1 MIKQKR
7 LNFSDKA
14 ETGVTFSRHWKDS
27 YFQSDDGR
35 LTSHAV
41 SLNYS
46 KKEREEQHNESTV
59 YTNSNNVCWLRCNHG
74 NTEKGIEV
82 LDHLHLADDLDTAT
96 KKEIEKKHSGKKIQ
110 FIESGRTEEKR
121 FISYEDFMAHSMTEK
136 DWNDHKAAT
145 AESAQASK

>member
-1 MIKQKR
+1 M
-7 LNFSDKA
+7 KA
-14 ETGVTFSRHWKDS
+14 PFTRTVT
-27 YFQSDDGR
+27 
-35 LTSHAV
+35 TSVDYDVVTV
-41 SLNYS
+41 S
-46 KKEREEQHNESTV
+46 T
-59 YTNSNNVCWLRCNHG
+59 
-74 NTEKGIEV
+74 KGIEV

-96 KKEIEKKHSGKKIQ
+96 KKEVEKKHSGKKIQ